1 MDDKG
6 DKPRCESCDAMLLRS
21 RKFIASKHMYWN
33 RPWGG
38 ALKMSAPVIPYACI
52 SCGRVHLYLSDK
64 NRIIRE
70 YNELPENE
78 KKGIEKL
85 G

>member
-1 MDDKG
+1 MDIKE
-6 DKPRCESCDAMLLRS
+6 DKPKCVSCGATLLRS

-38 ALKMSAPVIPYACI
+38 TLKMSDPVIPYACMG
-52 SCGRVHLYLSDK
+52 CGRVYLYLRDK

-70 YNELPENE
+70 FCDLPEAE
-78 KKGIEKL
+78 KTKIE
-85 G
+85 